1 MVATVRIK
9 DHWNEQRVFT
19 ARAFVAMASIGAL
32 AVLLALRLLWLQV
45 VRHDYYVELSQGNR
59 VRLDPIPASRGL
71 ILDRNGTVLVDN
83 EPAYQL
89 ELIREQV
96 PDLDDTLQRLA
107 ALGLIPAE
115 EIDDARRTVRS
126 RRSFD
131 SVPIRLRL
139 SEEEIG
145 RFAVHRHEFPGV
157 DLRTRQTRHYPFGE
171 LGVHALGYVAAI
183 SEQDL
188 ERIDRASYAGTSLIG
203 KLGVESAYEAE
214 LHGRNGYREILVNAQ
229 GRSVERQGA
238 YQPELHSAAP
248 EAGADLVLAIDLPAQ
263 QAAEEALGERRG
275 AVVALDPD
283 SGDVIALVS
292 RPGFDPALFGRGFT
306 RAEYAQLTE
315 DIDKPLLNRALRG
328 AYPSG
333 STIKPIIAL
342 AGLVH
347 GQVDPAEQVIC
358 NGSFRLPRSSHL
370 FREGKGGRHGP
381 VDLGEAIAR
390 SCDVYF
396 YGLAATLGVERIA
409 DFMGRFGFGAETG
422 IDIGGEKAGILPSPQ
437 WKKQAF
443 RRPQDQV
450 WFPGETVNFGVG
462 QGYLT
467 VTPVQLAHAAALLA
481 SRGRN
486 FRPRLVTGIRA
497 TPTGPVRA
505 LPPQRLPGIDDV
517 SAGHWDIVVQG
528 MLGATTHGTA
538 AAIGKG
544 LPYTMAGKTGTAQVF
559 SVGQRE
565 RYDDAANAARQRN
578 ERLRDHSW
586 FIAFAP
592 VDKPRIAICVLV
604 ENGGFGA
611 SVAAPI
617 ARRVMDAYLLRPRP
631 AGAS

>member
-1 MVATVRIK
+1 MISTVRIK

-19 ARAFVAMASIGAL
+19 ARAFIAMATIGAL
-32 AVLLALRLLWLQV
+32 AVLLGLRLLWLQV

-89 ELIREQV
+89 ELIREQT

-107 ALGLIPAE
+107 ALGLIPSD
-115 EIDDARRTVRS
+115 EIDDARRTVLS

-139 SEEEIG
+139 TDEEIG
-145 RFAVHRHEFPGV
+145 RFAVHRYEFPGV

-183 SEQDL
+183 SERDL

-203 KLGVESAYEAE
+203 KLGVENAFETE
-214 LHGRNGYREILVNAQ
+214 LHGHNGYREILVNAL

-238 YQPELHSAAP
+238 YQPELHSEP
-248 EAGADLVLAIDLPAQ
+248 PQAGEDLVLAIDLPAQ
-263 QAAEEALGERRG
+263 EAAEQALGERRG
-275 AVVALDPD
+275 AVVALDPN

-292 RPGFDPALFGRGFT
+292 HPGFDPALFGRGFT

-342 AGLVH
+342 AALSFKL
-347 GQVDPAEQVIC
+347 VDPSRREFC
-358 NGSFRLPRSSHL
+358 NGIFHLPHSAHL
-370 FREGKGGRHGP
+370 YREGKGGRHGY
-381 VDLGEAIAR
+381 VDLKDAIAR

-396 YGLAATLGVERIA
+396 YGLAATLGVEHIA

-422 IDIGGEKAGILPSPQ
+422 IDIGGEKPGILPSPE
-437 WKKQAF
+437 WKKKVF
-443 RRPQDQV
+443 KRPQDQV

-467 VTPVQLAHAAALLA
+467 VTPVQLAHAAAMLA
-481 SRGRN
+481 MRGRN
-486 FRPRLVTGIRA
+486 FRPRLVTGVRDA
-497 TPTGPVRA
+497 YTGEVRRVAPV
-505 LPPQRLPGIDDV
+505 PLPGVDGV
-517 SAGHWDIVVQG
+517 SAADWNLVIQG
-528 MLGATTHGTA
+528 MQGATTYGTA
-538 AAIGKG
+538 AAIGRG
-544 LPYTMAGKTGTAQVF
+544 APYTLAGKTGTAQVF
-559 SVGQRE
+559 SIGQGE
-565 RYDDAANAARQRN
+565 RYNDAANAARQRN

-592 VDKPRIAICVLV
+592 VEAPRIAICVLV

-617 ARRVMDAYLLRPRP
+617 ARKVMDAYLLRAKP
-631 AGAS
+631 AGTS

>member
-1 MVATVRIK
+1 MASTVRIK

-19 ARAFVAMASIGAL
+19 ARAFVAMATIGAL

-89 ELIREQV
+89 ELIREQT
-96 PDLDDTLQRLA
+96 PDLGDTLRRLA
-107 ALGLIPAE
+107 GLGLIPADE
-115 EIDDARRTVRS
+115 VDDARRTVLS

-139 SEEEIG
+139 SDEEIG
-145 RFAVHRHEFPGV
+145 RFAVHRYEFPGV

-203 KLGVESAYEAE
+203 KLGVESAYEAA
-214 LHGRNGYREILVNAQ
+214 LHGHNGYREILVNAQ

-238 YQPELHSAAP
+238 YQPQLHSAAP
-248 EAGADLVLAIDLPAQ
+248 QAGEDLLLTIDLPSQ

-275 AVVALDPD
+275 AVVAIDPG
-283 SGDVIALVS
+283 SGDVIALAS
-292 RPGFDPALFGRGFT
+292 HPGFDPALFGRGFT

-342 AGLVH
+342 AGLDFKM
-347 GQVDPAEQVIC
+347 VDPARREFC
-358 NGSFRLPRSSHL
+358 NGAFHLPRSAHL
-370 FREGKGGRHGP
+370 YREGKGGRHGY
-381 VDLGEAIAR
+381 VDLKDAIAR

-396 YGLAATLGVERIA
+396 YGLAATLGVEHIA
-409 DFMGRFGFGAETG
+409 DVMGRFGFGAETG
-422 IDIGGEKAGILPSPQ
+422 IDIGGEKAGILPSPE
-437 WKKQAF
+437 WKKKAF
-443 RRPQDQV
+443 KRPQDQV

-467 VTPVQLAHAAALLA
+467 VTPVQLAHAVAMLA
-481 SRGRN
+481 TRGRS
-486 FRPRLVTGIRA
+486 FRPRLVAG
-497 TPTGPVRA
+497 VRDTFSGA
-505 LPPQRLPGIDDV
+505 VRTLPPVPLPGVDDV
-517 SAGHWDIVVQG
+517 SASDWDIVIQG
-528 MLGATTHGTA
+528 MVGATSYGTA

-544 LPYTMAGKTGTAQVF
+544 APYTLAGKTGTAQVF
-559 SVGQRE
+559 SVAQNE
-565 RYDDAANAARQRN
+565 RYNDAANAARQRN

-592 VDKPRIAICVLV
+592 VDRPRIAICVLV

-617 ARRVMDAYLLRPRP
+617 ARKVMDAYLLRGRP
-631 AGAS
+631 AGGP